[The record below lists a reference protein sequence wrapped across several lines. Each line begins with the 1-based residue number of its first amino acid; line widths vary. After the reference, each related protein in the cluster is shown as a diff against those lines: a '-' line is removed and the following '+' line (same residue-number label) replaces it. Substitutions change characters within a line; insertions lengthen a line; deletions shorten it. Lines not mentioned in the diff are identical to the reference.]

1 MITSLED
8 YLILV
13 HGKGVIRMDDSILNS
28 VKIQLGIP
36 KDHTEFDEQLI
47 RHINSV
53 FISLYQIGAGPEE
66 GFSIESRYDEWNDFS
81 KNRMLVNAV
90 REYMYLKVKILFD
103 PSTSSAVGDSIKDQ
117 LKELEFRI
125 NVASDL

>member
-1 MITSLED
+1 
-8 YLILV
+8 
-13 HGKGVIRMDDSILNS
+13 MDDSILTS

-36 KDHTEFDEQLI
+36 EDHTEFDEQLI

-53 FISLYQIGAGPEE
+53 FISLYQLGAGPEE
-66 GFSIESRYDEWNDFS
+66 GFSIKSKYDEWNDFS

-90 REYMYLKVKILFD
+90 SEYMYLKVKTLFD

-125 NVASDL
+125 NVASEL